1 MVASPSI
8 SVVVATYRRSHLL
21 DRLVSA
27 VAEQADVG
35 VVELVVVDDASPD
48 ETAATLLR
56 LRARTDVDLL
66 ALRLPRN
73 AGPATA
79 RNAGWRAARGE
90 LIAFTDDDCVPQPG
104 WLAALASALSGAD
117 VAQGRTMPNPDQ
129 AANVGPFSRTLEV
142 TEENGWYQTCNIA
155 YRRDLLERL
164 GGFDEEFPDAAGE
177 DTDLAWRA
185 RDAGAR
191 ISFVPEALV
200 FHDVRPSRFLVSL
213 RDTRRW
219 RSAVLAVKKHPSLRT
234 RFHRPY
240 IWRASHPPA
249 MVAGLGLA
257 LAFFPGGPRWRKLL
271 ALGLVL
277 PYVRF
282 RTTRAPLPGSPRR
295 RVAAIPFSLVVDL
308 AEVGVLVRAS
318 ARQRTLLL

>member
-1 MVASPSI
+1 MVARHSI
-8 SVVVATYRRSHLL
+8 SVVTATYRRSHLL
-21 DRLVSA
+21 GRLVSA
-27 VAEQADVG
+27 VEQQLGAG
-35 VVELVVVDDASPD
+35 VVELVIVDDASPD
-48 ETAATLLR
+48 DTTAELR
-56 LRARTDVDLL
+56 RLSAAAAVDVV

-79 RNAGWRAARGE
+79 RNVGWRAARGE

-104 WLAALASALSGAD
+104 WLSALAGALASAD
-117 VAQGRTMPNPDQ
+117 VVQGRTLPNPDQ

-142 TEENGWYQTCNIA
+142 TEENGWYQTCNIG
-155 YRRDLLERL
+155 YRRALLERL

-185 RDAGAR
+185 RDAGAT
-191 ISFVPEALV
+191 IAFEPDALV
-200 FHDVRPSRFLVSL
+200 FHDVRPSRFSVSL

-234 RFHRPY
+234 RFHRRY
-240 IWRASHPPA
+240 VWRASHPPA
-249 MVAGLGLA
+249 MAAGVGLA
-257 LAFFPGGPRWRKLL
+257 LALFTGGPWWRRML
-271 ALGLVL
+271 ALGLVV

-282 RTTRAPLPGSPRR
+282 RTVRAPLSGGPRR
-295 RVAAIPFSLVVDL
+295 RVAAIPFSLVIDL
-308 AEVGVLVRAS
+308 AEVGVLLKAS